1 VQEFIPGQRWISE
14 AELQMGLGT
23 VLESDFRTVT
33 LLFLATGESRTYAR
47 QSAPLTRMVFS
58 PGDTVDSKEGWQ
70 LVVSSVE
77 ELDGLLSYHGKRL
90 DSGETCVLK
99 ETNLDNF
106 IQLNRPAER
115 LFSGQIDKQKW
126 FELRYATLQHA
137 NRIAHSDLRGL
148 TGART
153 SLIPHQMYIAHEVA
167 NRYAPRVLL
176 ADEVGLGKTI
186 EAGLIL
192 HHQLLTER
200 ARRVLIVVPESLLHQ
215 WLVEMIRRFNLP
227 FSVFDEQ
234 RCLDMEANL
243 SDEEKLD
250 PDNNPFQS
258 EQLILCSLDFLGSN
272 PQRFKQAYMGNWD
285 LLVVDEAHHLE
296 WSEEQPSLDYE
307 LIELLATET
316 PGVLLLTATP
326 EQLGKASHYARL
338 RLLDPDRFPDYESFV
353 REEDS
358 YQPVA
363 DAVETLLNDQAL
375 SEQQQQ
381 NLHTHFDAADQPLD
395 LSEANDPATR
405 SDWIDRMLD
414 QHGTGRV
421 LFRNTRAA
429 VKGFPERKVTPY
441 PLEAPQGY
449 FSQSS
454 DIRLQLCPELAYQVQ
469 DGGNDTQWTKL
480 DPRIDWLIQQLKSLG
495 NDKVLLITASAETA
509 MDIAEVL
516 RVRTG
521 MHTGVFHEHMS
532 IIERDRA
539 AAFFA
544 DMEFGCQLLICSEIG
559 SEGRNFQFAHHL
571 VLFDLPLNPDLLEQR
586 IGRLDRIGQAE
597 TIQIHVPYIEDT
609 AQETMYSWYH
619 DGLGA
624 FEHTCPAGHN
634 VFVEIEDELRDALA
648 VPGADINVLVEHTA
662 NLHAD
667 MNEALHNGRDR
678 LLEYNSCR
686 PAVANDLQQRAQ
698 QQDDTAGLP
707 DYLESVYDCFGVDSE
722 VHGENSVVIHPG
734 NHMQG
739 DGLPGLRE
747 EGMTYTCDRTTALS
761 NEDMHYFSWE
771 HPLVTGAM
779 ERVLASEQ
787 GNTSVTSI
795 KFRGGKAGSLLI
807 ECLYTLES
815 ASSDS
820 LQTSRYLPPTTIR
833 VVVDQQGKAFK
844 PDIPHGFI
852 NQYSE
857 KVDGKTA
864 NQIVRA
870 YKDIMKN
877 MLDASQQLAEQQ
889 APAILQT
896 AHDKTRQTLAK
907 EIERLQALQQVN
919 PNVRDEEIDF
929 FQQQW
934 QALNDILDNADL
946 RLDALRVI
954 VVT

>member
-1 VQEFIPGQRWISE
+1 MQEFIPGQRWISE
-14 AELQMGLGT
+14 ADLQMGLGT

-33 LLFLATGESRTYAR
+33 LIFLASGESRTYAR
-47 QSAPLTRMVFS
+47 QSAPLTRMAFS
-58 PGDTVDSKEGWQ
+58 VNDTINSKEGWQ
-70 LVVSSVE
+70 LMVSSVE
-77 ELDGLLSYHGKRL
+77 EQDGLLHYHGKRL
-90 DSGETCVLK
+90 DTGELEVLK

-115 LFSGQIDKQKW
+115 LFSGQIDKEKW
-126 FELRYATLQHA
+126 FKLRYATLQHV
-137 NRIAHSDLRGL
+137 NRLAHSDLRGL
-148 TGART
+148 TGCRT

-200 ARRVLIVVPESLLHQ
+200 ANRILIVVPESLVHQ
-215 WLVEMIRRFNLP
+215 WLVEMLRRFNLQ

-234 RCLDMEANL
+234 RCLDMEENL

-258 EQLILCSLDFLGSN
+258 EQLILCSLGFLSSN
-272 PQRFKQAYMGNWD
+272 PLRFKQAYMGDWD

-296 WSEEQPSLDYE
+296 WNEQQASLEYE

-338 RLLDPDRFPDYESFV
+338 RLLDPDRFPSYDSFIK
-353 REEDS
+353 EEDD
-358 YQPVA
+358 YQPIA

-375 SEQQQQ
+375 SQAQQQ
-381 NLHTHFDAADQPLD
+381 NLHSHFDRQGQVLD
-395 LSEANDPATR
+395 LDEAQNPDTR
-405 SDWIDRMLD
+405 SRWIERMLD

-421 LFRNTRAA
+421 LFRNTRNA
-429 VKGFPERKVTPY
+429 VKGFPSRKVTAY
-441 PLEAPQGY
+441 PLQAPDGY
-449 FSQSS
+449 LHKHT
-454 DIRLQLCPELAYQVQ
+454 DIPLQLCPELGHQGP
-469 DGGNDTQWTKL
+469 DSWTSI
-480 DPRIDWLIQQLKSLG
+480 DPRIDWLRQQLKAIG
-495 NDKVLLITASAETA
+495 NNKVLLITASAETA

-516 RVRTG
+516 RIKAG
-521 MHTGVFHEHMS
+521 IHAGVFHEHMT
-532 IIERDRA
+532 IIERDRG

-544 DMEFGCQLLICSEIG
+544 DMEYGCQLLICSEIG

-597 TIQIHVPYIEDT
+597 NIQIHVPYIEAT
-609 AQETMYSWYH
+609 AQQTMFQWYD

-634 VFVEIEDELRDALA
+634 VFAQVEDELCLALTTLN
-648 VPGADINVLVEHTA
+648 PDINELITKTA
-662 NLHAD
+662 RLH
-667 MNEALHNGRDR
+667 NELNDALHNGRDR

-686 PAVANDLQQRAQ
+686 PSIANDLHQRSLA
-698 QQDDTAGLP
+698 QDDTAELL
-707 DYLESVYDCFGVDSE
+707 DYLESVYDCFGIDSE
-722 VHGENSVVIHPG
+722 VHGEKSFVIRPG
-734 NHMQG
+734 EHIQS
-739 DGLPGLRE
+739 DGLAGLRE
-747 EGMTYTCDRTTALS
+747 EGMTYTCDRDTALS
-761 NEDMHYFSWE
+761 NEDMHYLSWE
-771 HPLVTGAM
+771 HPLVTGALD
-779 ERVLASEQ
+779 RVIANEQ
-787 GNTSVTSI
+787 GNTSVTSL
-795 KFRGGKAGSLLI
+795 KYRGGKAGTLLM

-815 ASSDS
+815 ASSES

-833 VVVDQQGKAFK
+833 VVVDQEGKASQ
-844 PDIPHGFI
+844 PVIPHAFI

-857 KVDGKTA
+857 RVNSKTA

-870 YKDIMKN
+870 YKDVMKN
-877 MLDASQQLAEQQ
+877 MVESSKHLAEQQ
-889 APAILQT
+889 APAILAT
-896 AHDKTRQTLAK
+896 AHDKTRQLLAK
-907 EIERLQALQQVN
+907 EIERLQALQLVN
-919 PNVRDEEIDF
+919 PNVRDDEIQF

-934 QALNDILDNADL
+934 HALNEILDNAAL

>member
-1 VQEFIPGQRWISE
+1 
-14 AELQMGLGT
+14 MGLGT

-33 LLFLATGESRTYAR
+33 VLFLATGESRTYAR

-58 PGDTVDSKEGWQ
+58 AGDTINSKEGWQ
-70 LVVSSVE
+70 LLVASSE
-77 ELDGLLSYHGKRL
+77 ELEGLLSYHGKRL
-90 DSGETCVLK
+90 DTGEEYVLK

-126 FELRYATLQHA
+126 FQLRYATLQHA
-137 NRIAHSDLRGL
+137 NRVAHSDLRGL
-148 TGART
+148 TGCRT

-200 ARRVLIVVPESLLHQ
+200 AQRVLIVVPESLTHQ
-215 WLVEMIRRFNLP
+215 WLVEMIRRFNLA

-234 RCLDMEANL
+234 RCQDMEANL
-243 SDEEKLD
+243 TDEEKLD

-258 EQLILCSLDFLGSN
+258 EQLILCSLDFLSSN

-338 RLLDPDRFPDYESFV
+338 RLLDPDRFPDYESFIS
-353 REEDS
+353 EEDS

-363 DAVETLLNDQAL
+363 DAVETLLNEQSL
-375 SEQQQQ
+375 SETQKQS
-381 NLHTHFDAADQPLD
+381 LHTHFDASGQSLAL
-395 LSEANDPATR
+395 EATDDPATR
-405 SDWIDRMLD
+405 IEWIDRMLD

-441 PLEAPQGY
+441 PLEAPEDY
-449 FSQSS
+449 FSHAS
-454 DIRLQLCPELAYQVQ
+454 DIDLQLCPELAYQLQ
-469 DGGNDTQWTKL
+469 NGGHNTQWTNL
-480 DPRIDWLIQQLKSLG
+480 DPRVDWLMQHLKTLG

-516 RVRTG
+516 RVKSG

-586 IGRLDRIGQAE
+586 IGRLDRIGQTE
-597 TIQIHVPYIEDT
+597 TIQLHVPYIEGT
-609 AQETMYSWYH
+609 AQQTMFNWYH

-634 VFVEIEDELRDALA
+634 VFVEVEDELRDALA
-648 VPGADINVLVEHTA
+648 VPGADIDVLVSHTA
-662 NLHAD
+662 NLHTD

-686 PAVANDLQQRAQ
+686 PKIANDLQQRAL
-698 QQDDTAGLP
+698 QQDDTAELLG
-707 DYLESVYDCFGVDSE
+707 YLEDVYDCFGVDSE
-722 VHGENSVVIHPG
+722 VHGENSFVIHPG

-761 NEDMHYFSWE
+761 NEDMHYFTWE

-787 GNTSVTSI
+787 GNTSVTAI
-795 KFRGGKAGSLLI
+795 KFRGGKPGTLLI

-815 ASSDS
+815 ASSET
-820 LQTSRYLPPTTIR
+820 LQSSRYLPPTTIR
-833 VVVDQQGKAFK
+833 VVVDQHGKAFK
-844 PDIPHGFI
+844 PDIPHNFI

-870 YKDIMKN
+870 YKDIMKG

-889 APAILQT
+889 APAILQA

-907 EIERLQALQQVN
+907 EIERLQALQKVN

-934 QALNDILDNADL
+934 QALNDILDSADL

>member
-1 VQEFIPGQRWISE
+1 MQEFIPGQRWISE

-33 LLFLATGESRTYAR
+33 LIFMATGESRTYAH

-58 PGDTVDSKEGWQ
+58 AGDTINSKEGWQ
-70 LVVSSVE
+70 LLVASLTE
-77 ELDGLLSYHGKRL
+77 QDGLLSYHGKRL
-90 DSGETCVLK
+90 DTGDADTLK

-115 LFSGQIDKQKW
+115 LFSGQIDKEKW
-126 FELRYATLQHA
+126 FELRYATLQHV
-137 NRIAHSDLRGL
+137 NRLAHSDLRGL
-148 TGART
+148 SGCRT

-200 ARRVLIVVPESLLHQ
+200 AHRVLIVVPETLMHQ
-215 WLVEMIRRFNLP
+215 WLVEMLRRFNLS

-234 RCLDMEANL
+234 RCLDMEENL

-250 PDNNPFQS
+250 PDNNPFQT
-258 EQLILCSLDFLGSN
+258 EQLILCSLDFLSTN
-272 PQRFKQAYMGNWD
+272 PQRFKQAYMGDWD

-296 WSEEQPSLDYE
+296 WNEEQASLEYE
-307 LIELLATET
+307 LIELLATEI

-338 RLLDPDRFPDYESFV
+338 RLLDPDRFPSYESFLK
-353 REEDS
+353 EEDD
-358 YQPVA
+358 YQPIA
-363 DAVETLLNDQAL
+363 DAVETLLNDQDL
-375 SEQQQQ
+375 SAAQQD
-381 NLHTHFDAADQPLD
+381 NLHAHFDKQGQTLD
-395 LSEANDPATR
+395 LDEANNPDTR
-405 SDWIDRMLD
+405 NDWIERMLD

-421 LFRNTRAA
+421 LFRNTRNA
-429 VKGFPERKVTPY
+429 VKGFPSRKVTAY
-441 PLEAPQGY
+441 PLTAPEGY
-449 FSQSS
+449 LDTQA
-454 DIRLQLCPELAYQVQ
+454 DIQLQLCPELAYR
-469 DGGNDTQWTKL
+469 GSEAWTSI
-480 DPRIDWLIQQLKSLG
+480 DPRIDWLRQQLKEIG
-495 NDKVLLITASAETA
+495 NKKVLLITASAETA

-516 RVRTG
+516 RVKAG
-521 MHTGVFHEHMS
+521 IHAGVFHEHMT
-532 IIERDRA
+532 IIERDRG

-544 DMEFGCQLLICSEIG
+544 DMEYGCQLLVCSEIG

-571 VLFDLPLNPDLLEQR
+571 ILFDLPLNPDLLEQR

-597 TIQIHVPYIEDT
+597 NIQIHAPYLEGS
-609 AQETMYSWYH
+609 AQEVMYQWYD

-634 VFVEIEDELRDALA
+634 VFVQVEEELYDALA
-648 VPGADINVLVEHTA
+648 VPDANINDLIAKTA
-662 NLHAD
+662 RLHND
-667 MNEALHNGRDR
+667 LNEAMQNGRDR

-686 PAVANDLQQRAQ
+686 PAIASDLHQRALE
-698 QQDDTAGLP
+698 QDDTAELLN
-707 DYLESVYDCFGVDSE
+707 YLEAVYDCFGVDSE
-722 VHGENSVVIHPG
+722 VHGENSFVIHPSE
-734 NHMQG
+734 HVQS
-739 DGLPGLRE
+739 DGLPGLTE
-747 EGMTYTCDRTTALS
+747 EGMTYTCDRDTALS

-771 HPLVTGAM
+771 HPVVTGSLD
-779 ERVLASEQ
+779 RVLANEQ
-787 GNTSVTSI
+787 GNTSVTSL
-795 KFRGGKAGSLLI
+795 KYRGGKAGTLLM

-815 ASSDS
+815 ASSQE
-820 LQTSRYLPPTTIR
+820 LQASRYLPPTTIR
-833 VVVDQQGKAFK
+833 VVVDQQGNPSK
-844 PDIPHGFI
+844 PDIPHKFI

-857 KVDGKTA
+857 RVNGKTA

-870 YKDIMKN
+870 YKEVLKSMVDG
-877 MLDASQQLAEQQ
+877 SQKLAEQQ
-889 APAILQT
+889 APAILKD
-896 AHDKTRQTLAK
+896 AHEKTRQMLAK

-919 PNVRDEEIDF
+919 PNVRDEEIQF
-929 FQQQW
+929 FQDQW
-934 QALNDILDNADL
+934 QALNEILDTASL